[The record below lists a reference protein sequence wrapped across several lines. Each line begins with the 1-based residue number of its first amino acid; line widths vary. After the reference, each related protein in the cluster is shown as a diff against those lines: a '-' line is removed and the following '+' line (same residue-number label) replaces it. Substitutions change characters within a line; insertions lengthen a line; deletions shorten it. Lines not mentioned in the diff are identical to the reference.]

1 MPRTAEIIA
10 VGSEL
15 LTGGVTNTNARFLS
29 ELLTAAGVDVL
40 YHTAVGD
47 DEGRLEAAVT
57 AARQRA
63 ELLVFTGGL
72 GPTYDDM
79 TKTAVCA
86 ALVAMLAA
94 TGAIAWLTDQTQEV
108 KNTFTVGNIDIDLAE
123 TADDFKMVPGN
134 DIAKDPVV
142 TVKAGSEDCWLFV
155 KIDESANLADF
166 IAYEVA
172 DGWTAL
178 EGEDGVYYREVAA
191 AEEDVAF
198 SVLAG
203 DTVHV
208 LDTVTK
214 EQMDALTQETYPTL
228 AFTAYAVQKANLAD
242 AAAAWAAAQGA

>member
-1 MPRTAEIIA
+1 MRNRKRIVIA
-10 VGSEL
+10 
-15 LTGGVTNTNARFLS
+15 
-29 ELLTAAGVDVL
+29 
-40 YHTAVGD
+40 
-47 DEGRLEAAVT
+47 
-57 AARQRA
+57 
-63 ELLVFTGGL
+63 
-72 GPTYDDM
+72 
-79 TKTAVCA
+79 AVCA

-108 KNTFTVGNIDIDLAE
+108 KNTFTVGNIDIELAE

-155 KIDESANLADF
+155 KIDESVNLAGF

-191 AEEDVAF
+191 AEEDAAF